1 MPTPPDRD
9 DEMKP
14 AARKADSCFGVEASI
29 SRALRAAKARKYAE
43 RMVLCVVVSN
53 KRMNDLCC
61 TISRRK

>member
-9 DEMKP
+9 DEMKT

-43 RMVLCVVVSN
+43 RTVLCVVVSN
-53 KRMNDLCC
+53 VNVRE
-61 TISRRK
+61 